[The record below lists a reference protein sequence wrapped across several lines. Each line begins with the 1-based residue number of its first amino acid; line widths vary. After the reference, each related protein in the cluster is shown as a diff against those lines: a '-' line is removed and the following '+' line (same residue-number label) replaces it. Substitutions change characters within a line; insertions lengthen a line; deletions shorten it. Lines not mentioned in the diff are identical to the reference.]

1 MDNFFWLT
9 KLEANM
15 LKNTI
20 DKQLDWIINN
30 ELTLEEWK
38 TLETRE
44 IWDVELWNKM
54 WDIKT

>member
-38 TLETRE
+38 TLEARE